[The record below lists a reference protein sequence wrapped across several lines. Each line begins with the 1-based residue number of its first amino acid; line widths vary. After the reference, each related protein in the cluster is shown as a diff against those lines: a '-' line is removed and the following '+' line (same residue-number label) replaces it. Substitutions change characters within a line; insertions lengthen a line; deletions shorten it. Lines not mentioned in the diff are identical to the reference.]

1 MSKKFIA
8 TTTGIAM
15 YPHLDKPDSFKGQ
28 DKYKI
33 QVALDKTDG
42 AAFKTKLLD
51 LMKDEKFETKKPKV
65 PFKDAEEG
73 EGIIISFASKFKPA
87 LFDSKNKQLSS
98 SIRVGG
104 GSKVRVL
111 GELYNYGDGMSL
123 RLKQVQVVS
132 LAEGGS
138 SSSAFDALEEGYV
151 SDAEESSFSD
161 EGEVSALDL

>member
-1 MSKKFIA
+1 MSKNFIT

-15 YPHLDKPDSFKGQ
+15 YPHLEKPDSFKGQ

-33 QVALDKTDG
+33 RVALNKTDG
-42 AAFKTKLLD
+42 ASFKAKLSD
-51 LMKDEKFETKKPKV
+51 LIKDEKFDTKKPKL
-65 PFKDAEEG
+65 PFVEAEEG
-73 EGIIISFASKFKPA
+73 EGIIISFASKYKPA
-87 LFDSKNKQLSS
+87 VFDSKNKPIPS

-111 GELYNYGDGMSL
+111 GELYNYGEGISL

-138 SSSAFDALEEGYV
+138 SSSAFDTVEDGFV
-151 SDAEESSFSD
+151 SEAEESAFV
-161 EGEVSALDL
+161 GEDDVSALDL